1 MKETSCITEI
11 FRNSHYIE
19 HNIRAPC
26 HRIEQDEPRISLSE
40 TITGGSKS
48 KTSLWDLN
56 QRRYGRTL
64 ITCQLQLHQLLKTCG
79 WVCEKK
85 NEDQNFD
92 DPESWREALN
102 CVQKKRKTL
111 FQILSHEPFNHNSLF
126 KRRNHFGIIPK
137 TLTCHYNS
145 PHSLFFSFLFLIIV
159 HSSYINLCF
168 IKVFSS
174 MSVMY
179 FGTPHSLS

>member
-19 HNIRAPC
+19 HNSRAPC

-64 ITCQLQLHQLLKTCG
+64 IMCQLRLHQLLKT
-79 WVCEKK
+79 WVGVWEEKWGPK
-85 NEDQNFD
+85 LWW
-92 DPESWREALN
+92 SWKLKGGSKLCAEE
-102 CVQKKRKTL
+102 KKTL

-159 HSSYINLCF
+159 HSSSINLCF

-174 MSVMY
+174 MSIMY
-179 FGTPHSLS
+179 FGAPHSLS